1 MDTAALR
8 QNIIDVIE
16 EGQLK
21 LGYREE
27 TIRLYYPLDSLN
39 AFMGADMD
47 ARQMTQALEAFAQE
61 ERDTL
66 GEIGISRKGKRF
78 CFAVPPQG
86 AAYVHERTDRSGFLA
101 QFIAMIAQHGTQI
114 GDIVSLMKRFGGGL
128 VMQRLD
134 NGEFDYLLYFE
145 DGRPDAYRY
154 CIKDE
159 GCHLTYHRF
168 TKADYEAF
176 GF

>member
-1 MDTAALR
+1 MNTQALR

-39 AFMGADMD
+39 LFLDTALD
-47 ARQMTQALEAFAQE
+47 AQGMTDTLCAFARE
-61 ERDTL
+61 NAADFGLIE
-66 GEIGISRKGKRF
+66 ISRKGRRF
-78 CFAVPPQG
+78 CVAVPPKG
-86 AAYVHERTDRSGFLA
+86 AAFVHEQTDENGFLA
-101 QFIAMIAQHGTQI
+101 QFIALIARHETTI
-114 GDIVSLMKRFGGGL
+114 GDVIALFGRYSDCAAVSELH
-128 VMQRLD
+128 
-134 NGEFDYLLYFE
+134 NGEFDYLIRFE
-145 DGRPDAYRY
+145 DGKPDAFYY
-154 CIKDE
+154 CITDE